1 MKFNLLRK
9 ISIQKRL
16 IIVVLLFAVIFC
28 GMSAIQIY
36 NMKQMNEDVDK
47 VVNEGTNGILTAERA
62 NFYMHQIIINFYRS
76 TTGDEKFIKAMVD
89 NCTYVREALGEY
101 EKTAKTKENKELLS
115 EVKLAF
121 ADYEDVIVK
130 LAKQLR
136 GGMRDKEIIKF
147 LNEQNTKTK
156 ADRVIGGIDK
166 IVKYSETTANSSK
179 DIYFSKVKNTIL
191 MMIIG
196 VIGVLILS
204 VYINFSVSLSIIV
217 PLKELVKNI
226 NYVGENL
233 DMTYRF
239 KDDSKDEISLV
250 KDVLNI
256 FMEKYHH
263 MMYNTNQN
271 IKDSVGKFQ
280 GIVSASQQNIK
291 NVEMYVNDAVLK
303 VDRLGETVEVEFNT
317 IKDVNEASQ
326 IAATKGNA
334 VSQEVQLA
342 TNYTNEVAEYVQDTL
357 ELSKQV
363 VSSSEQVFENVGMLS
378 EKISNIQGFVEVIT
392 NIAGQTNLLALNA
405 SIEAARAGEAGKG
418 FAVVAEEIRKLAEET
433 NKEAENVKYLSED
446 IISGFKNVNEVII
459 ENSQFSKKA
468 SKQSLLTM
476 EKTQEISTLMGSIMQ
491 ISKEMSLLVIKQA
504 EASKD
509 MEKLIK
515 ITNEEMRSAASSVE
529 GINKEIEE
537 VSSGEEQIIQAS
549 ESLMAIV
556 HTVDKSMDEFKMK

>member
-1 MKFNLLRK
+1 
-9 ISIQKRL
+9 
-16 IIVVLLFAVIFC
+16 
-28 GMSAIQIY
+28 
-36 NMKQMNEDVDK
+36 
-47 VVNEGTNGILTAERA
+47 
-62 NFYMHQIIINFYRS
+62 
-76 TTGDEKFIKAMVD
+76 
-89 NCTYVREALGEY
+89 
-101 EKTAKTKENKELLS
+101 
-115 EVKLAF
+115 
-121 ADYEDVIVK
+121 
-130 LAKQLR
+130 
-136 GGMRDKEIIKF
+136 
-147 LNEQNTKTK
+147 
-156 ADRVIGGIDK
+156 
-166 IVKYSETTANSSK
+166 
-179 DIYFSKVKNTIL
+179 
-191 MMIIG
+191 
-196 VIGVLILS
+196 
-204 VYINFSVSLSIIV
+204 
-217 PLKELVKNI
+217 
-226 NYVGENL
+226 
-233 DMTYRF
+233 
-239 KDDSKDEISLV
+239 
-250 KDVLNI
+250 
-256 FMEKYHH
+256 
-263 MMYNTNQN
+263 
-271 IKDSVGKFQ
+271 
-280 GIVSASQQNIK
+280 
-291 NVEMYVNDAVLK
+291 
-303 VDRLGETVEVEFNT
+303 
-317 IKDVNEASQ
+317 
-326 IAATKGNA
+326 
-334 VSQEVQLA
+334 
-342 TNYTNEVAEYVQDTL
+342 
-357 ELSKQV
+357 
-363 VSSSEQVFENVGMLS
+363 MLS